1 MLYKKIL
8 KRMFDVLFAISILL
22 IFLPVIVF
30 ISAIIYFESQGS
42 IFYIN
47 NRAGKDGK
55 SFKMIKFRTMIQ
67 GFKDKGIDEHEAIT
81 KFGLFLRKTSL
92 DEIPEFLNILI
103 GDMSVV
109 GPRPL
114 LTKYVPR
121 YNEKHF
127 MRLSVKPGITGL
139 AQVSGRNSLSWED
152 KFDIDVEYV
161 DNISL
166 LGDLKIIFLTIKVIL
181 YRDNIDS
188 SGKHMEEFKGYK

>member
-1 MLYKKIL
+1 
-8 KRMFDVLFAISILL
+8 
-22 IFLPVIVF
+22 
-30 ISAIIYFESQGS
+30 
-42 IFYIN
+42 
-47 NRAGKDGK
+47 
-55 SFKMIKFRTMIQ
+55 MIKFRTMIQ
-67 GFKDKGIDEHEAIT
+67 DFKDKGIDEHEAIT

-114 LTKYVPR
+114 LTKYVSR

-188 SGKHMEEFKGYK
+188 SGKHMESLKDINE